1 LRGEHSGL
9 EAPVGREFVTPQTGL
24 LSRVFGH
31 FVSVFEVQLERVG
44 SGPRVVLVHGS
55 VTGPAAWNPQRGL
68 ADAYTLV
75 LVTRPGFGEGEQVDR
90 VDFEEHARLLAEVL
104 EPGDHL
110 VGHSYGGVVC
120 LYAAAARP
128 GLRSLTLAEPPAFR
142 LAGPRPE
149 TDAFVRLWRDGPR
162 EPRAF
167 HAAFL
172 ELVGSE
178 LRLPDPLPPALAR
191 GARTLR
197 VERGPWAA
205 DPPLAELAAAPYPK
219 LVVSGAHSELF
230 EQVCDELERRLG
242 AERAVLPG
250 AGHSLQRA
258 PGFTER
264 LRDFLDRA
272 ETGVAP
278 F

>member
-1 LRGEHSGL
+1 
-9 EAPVGREFVTPQTGL
+9 
-24 LSRVFGH
+24 
-31 FVSVFEVQLERVG
+31 
-44 SGPRVVLVHGS
+44 VVLVHGS
-55 VTGPAAWNPQRGL
+55 VTGPAAWRPQREL

-75 LVTRPGFGEGEQVDR
+75 LVARPGLPPSGPVES

-120 LYAAAARP
+120 LYAAAEVP
-128 GLRSLTLAEPPAFR
+128 ELRSLGLAEPPAFA
-142 LAGPRPE
+142 LAGPRAE
-149 TDAFVRLWRDGPR
+149 TDAFRRLWAEGPR

-167 HAAFL
+167 LVAFL
-172 ELVGSE
+172 RLVGSSLE
-178 LRLPDPLPPALAR
+178 LPDPLPPELEQ
-191 GARTLR
+191 GARTLQ
-197 VERGPWAA
+197 VERGPWEA
-205 DPPLAELAAAPYPK
+205 DPPLAALAAAPYPK
-219 LVVSGAHSELF
+219 LVVSGGHSELF
-230 EQVCDELERRLG
+230 EAVCDVLEARLG

-258 PGFTER
+258 PGFGER

-278 F
+278 Y

>member
-1 LRGEHSGL
+1 MYL
-9 EAPVGREFVTPQTGL
+9 ETL
-24 LSRVFGH
+24 
-31 FVSVFEVQLERVG
+31 G

-55 VTGPAAWNPQRGL
+55 VRGPAAWSPQRVL

-75 LVTRPGFGEGEQVDR
+75 LVARPGLPPSPPVGE
-90 VDFEEHARLLAEVL
+90 VDFEEHGRLLAGVL

-128 GLRSLTLAEPPAFR
+128 GLRSLTLAEPPAFG
-142 LAGPRPE
+142 LAGPQPE
-149 TDAFVRLWRDGPR
+149 TDAFRRHWAEGPH

-167 HAAFL
+167 LAEFLRLVGL
-172 ELVGSE
+172 ELE
-178 LRLPDPLPPALAR
+178 LPDPLPPELEQ
-191 GARTLR
+191 GARTLQ
-197 VERGPWAA
+197 VERGPWEA
-205 DPPLAELAAAPYPK
+205 DPPLEALAAAPYPK
-219 LVVSGAHSELF
+219 LVVSGGHSALF
-230 EQVCDELERRLG
+230 KAVCDELERRLG

-250 AGHSLQRA
+250 ASHALQRA

-278 F
+278 Y

>member
-1 LRGEHSGL
+1 
-9 EAPVGREFVTPQTGL
+9 VTPQIGL
-24 LSRVFGH
+24 PWRVVGH
-31 FVSVFEVQLERVG
+31 FVSVARVQVETVG

-55 VTGPAAWNPQRGL
+55 VTGPVSWNEQRTL

-75 LVTRPGFGEGEQVDR
+75 LVARPGLPPAPPVEA
-90 VDFEEHARLLAEVL
+90 VDFEEHARLLADLL

-128 GLRSLTLAEPPAFR
+128 ELRSLTLAEPPAFR
-142 LAGPRPE
+142 LAGDHPGTE
-149 TDAFVRLWRDGPR
+149 AFVRHMRDGPR

-167 HAAFL
+167 LAGFL
-172 ELVGSE
+172 ELVGSA
-178 LRLPDPLPPALAR
+178 LPLPDPLPPALEQ
-191 GARTLR
+191 GVRTLQ
-197 VERGPWAA
+197 VERGPWEA
-205 DPPLAELAAAPYPK
+205 DPPLEALAAASYPK
-219 LVVSGAHSELF
+219 LVVSGGHSDLF
-230 EQVCDELERRLG
+230 ETVCDELARRLA

-250 AGHSLQRA
+250 AGHSLPRA

-264 LRDFLDRA
+264 LRDFIDRA

-278 F
+278 Y